1 MKKVLYI
8 LLLICFIF
16 LVTNKVEAKDI
27 NYKTC
32 FNYVKEVK
40 VSKYF
45 VVDEMYYYI
54 IDSKSDKVIMTMLD
68 SSKVIYCN
76 TEKGV
81 NLRHCPNT
89 KSGRYS
95 VIPYRYGVIELGRSN
110 GWSLIYINNSYY
122 FVWNH
127 LFTTNRKNSKSVLHT
142 IKENP
147 FPERI
152 YLGKWIVTEYCIKCN
167 TGGYR
172 VTASGHAAEEGRT
185 CAVSFSNYKN
195 LKGKWIYVEGWGKFR
210 VEDYGSVHGCDKNE
224 WVDLFLDDSYHNRVW
239 TKADVYIV
247 DE

>member
-27 NYKTC
+27 DCKNYWSELMKVNISK
-32 FNYVKEVK
+32 NYVA
-40 VSKYF
+40 
-45 VVDEMYYYI
+45 DELHYCI
-54 IDSKSDKVIMTMLD
+54 IDSKTGNIVMTIL
-68 SSKVIYCN
+68 SNEKIIYCN
-76 TEKGV
+76 VKKGV
-81 NLRHCPNT
+81 NI
-89 KSGRYS
+89 RYAPSIEADRFS
-95 VIPYRYGVIELGRSN
+95 VIPYKYGVLELGRNN
-110 GWSLIYINNSYY
+110 GWSLIYINHSYY
-122 FVWNH
+122 FVLNKF
-127 LFTTNRKNSKSVLHT
+127 FTTKNNGCKKVLEY

-147 FPERI
+147 FQDTS
-152 YLGKWIVTEYCIKCN
+152 YLGKWTITEYCIKCN

-195 LKGKWIYVEGWGKFR
+195 LKGRWIYVEGWGKFR

-224 WVDLFLDDSYHNRVW
+224 WVDLFLDNSYHNRVW